1 MMRRYIYLILMVFFI
16 WGCSDKKVF
25 RIEGNIRNS
34 DKKYIYLN
42 LVDVDTPVRIDS
54 AKIGLGGTFKFK
66 IKASEPDFYQV
77 GFSDSDFITLL
88 TEPGEKVKLTF
99 KGKYLY
105 ENYEIA
111 GSPGSENI
119 KILDIVLAETKRKI
133 DSLKTVY
140 EKSLNKPDFISA
152 EKEIDYEFIRLLKD
166 QRKKNIEFILKNLNS
181 FASIK
186 ALYQKIDENTYV
198 LYDPHDIQF
207 IKLVSDS
214 IGSRYPNS
222 KQAQALKKNLE
233 IEVNRMVVNRFDQ
246 LAKEIPETKLDPDLK
261 NINGSRI
268 SLSSQKGKYVLLT
281 FWSAASSECIT
292 ENIELKQL
300 YKTYNQKGFEIYQI
314 NLDPNEDV
322 WKKAVAFDELP
333 WINVR
338 EDDPLNPLNARIYN
352 VKSLPTNYLYDK
364 AGSIIATNIHGRN
377 LQLELSQLFD
387 N

>member
-1 MMRRYIYLILMVFFI
+1 MVFLI
-16 WGCSDKKVF
+16 WGCKDKKVF

-54 AKIGLGGTFKFK
+54 AKIGLSGTFKFK

-111 GSPGSENI
+111 GSSGSENI
-119 KILDIVLAETKRKI
+119 KILDVVLAETKRKI

-140 EKSLNKPDFISA
+140 EKSFNKPDFVSV

-166 QRKKNIEFILKNLNS
+166 QRKKNIEFILKNLSS

-186 ALYQKIDENTYV
+186 ALYQKIDDNTYV
-198 LYDPHDIQF
+198 LYDPHDVQF

-233 IEVNRMVVNRFDQ
+233 TEINRMVVSRIDQ

-261 NINGSRI
+261 NINGNRI
-268 SLSSQKGKYVLLT
+268 SLSSQRGKYVLLT

-333 WINVR
+333 WISVR

-364 AGSIIATNIHGRN
+364 TGNIIASNIHSRN